1 MSHQAVT
8 WALKQPIS
16 HSPAKFILVV
26 LAHHVNASARP
37 WQAYASVTLLAQ
49 ETGQNR
55 KTVLENLKRLV
66 DFGYLAD
73 SGERV
78 GATGRIPVWNLT
90 EAQNGTKTGTIEQSQ
105 NRDHSTVPNSGPLN
119 STETGTITPN
129 SPETG
134 TVTPSEQSQNRD
146 HSTVPNSGP
155 LNSTETGTITPNS
168 PETGTVTP
176 SEQSQNRDHL
186 DLGETRV
193 MVPKS
198 PTEQE
203 IKEVV
208 GKTSEKSN
216 AVVEKPAKVPSTRGA
231 RLSATWVLP
240 RSWGLEAQR
249 LCPGLTVERIRE
261 IADEFRDYWVALPG
275 SKACKLDWEA
285 TWRNWVRKEGRNAMP
300 RNGRSS
306 VVGVDAHGVPL

>member
-1 MSHQAVT
+1 MSHQAVS
-8 WALKQPIS
+8 WALKQPVS

-90 EAQNGTKTGTIEQSQ
+90 DAPNGTKTGTIEQSQ
-105 NRDHSTVPNSGPLN
+105 NRDHSTVPDSGPLN
-119 STETGTITPN
+119 STETGTITSN

-134 TVTPSEQSQNRD
+134 TVTPSQ
-146 HSTVPNSGP
+146 
-155 LNSTETGTITPNS
+155 
-168 PETGTVTP
+168 
-176 SEQSQNRDHL
+176 QSQNRDHL

-216 AVVEKPAKVPSTRGA
+216 AVVEKSAKVPSTRGA
-231 RLSATWVLP
+231 RLPSTWVLP

>member
-1 MSHQAVT
+1 MSHQAVS
-8 WALKQPIS
+8 WALKQPVS

-26 LAHHVNASARP
+26 LAHHVNAAARP
-37 WQAYASVTLLAQ
+37 WQAFASVTLLAQ

-90 EAQNGTKTGTIEQSQ
+90 DTQNGTKTGTIEQSQ
-105 NRDHSTVPNSGPLN
+105 NRDHSTVPDSGPLN
-119 STETGTITPN
+119 STETGTITSN

-134 TVTPSEQSQNRD
+134 TVTPSQQSQNRD
-146 HSTVPNSGP
+146 HS
-155 LNSTETGTITPNS
+155 
-168 PETGTVTP
+168 
-176 SEQSQNRDHL
+176 

-203 IKEVV
+203 IKEVI

-216 AVVEKPAKVPSTRGA
+216 AVVEKSAKVPSTRGA
-231 RLSATWVLP
+231 RLPATWVLP

>member
-1 MSHQAVT
+1 MSHQAVS
-8 WALKQPIS
+8 WALKQPIP

-26 LAHHVNASARP
+26 LAHHVNAAARP
-37 WQAYASVTLLAQ
+37 WQAFASVTLLAQ

-78 GATGRIPVWNLT
+78 GVTGRIPVWNLT
-90 EAQNGTKTGTIEQSQ
+90 EAPNGTKTGTIEQSQ

-119 STETGTITPN
+119 STETGTITSN

-146 HSTVPNSGP
+146 HS
-155 LNSTETGTITPNS
+155 
-168 PETGTVTP
+168 
-176 SEQSQNRDHL
+176 

-193 MVPKS
+193 IVPKS

-216 AVVEKPAKVPSTRGA
+216 AVVEKSAKVPSTRGA
-231 RLSATWVLP
+231 RLPSTWVLP

>member
-1 MSHQAVT
+1 MSHQAVS
-8 WALKQPIS
+8 WALKQPVS

-26 LAHHVNASARP
+26 LAHHVNAAARP
-37 WQAYASVTLLAQ
+37 WQAFASVTLLAQ

-105 NRDHSTVPNSGPLN
+105 NRDHSTVPDSGPLN
-119 STETGTITPN
+119 GTETGTITSN

-134 TVTPSEQSQNRD
+134 TVTPAQ
-146 HSTVPNSGP
+146 
-155 LNSTETGTITPNS
+155 
-168 PETGTVTP
+168 
-176 SEQSQNRDHL
+176 QSQNRDHL

-216 AVVEKPAKVPSTRGA
+216 AVVEKSAKVPSTRGA
-231 RLSATWVLP
+231 RLPATWVLP

>member
-1 MSHQAVT
+1 MSHQAVS
-8 WALKQPIS
+8 WALKQPVS

-90 EAQNGTKTGTIEQSQ
+90 EAPNGTKTGTIEQSQ
-105 NRDHSTVPNSGPLN
+105 NRDHSTVPDSGPLN
-119 STETGTITPN
+119 STETGTIT
-129 SPETG
+129 S
-134 TVTPSEQSQNRD
+134 
-146 HSTVPNSGP
+146 
-155 LNSTETGTITPNS
+155 NS

-216 AVVEKPAKVPSTRGA
+216 AVVEKSAKVPSTRGA
-231 RLSATWVLP
+231 RLPSTWVLP

>member
-1 MSHQAVT
+1 MSHQAVS
-8 WALKQPIS
+8 WALKQPAS

-26 LAHHVNASARP
+26 LAHHVNAAARP

-55 KTVLENLKRLV
+55 KTVLENLRRLAEQ
-66 DFGYLAD
+66 GYLVD

-90 EAQNGTKTGTIEQSQ
+90 DPHNCTKTGTIEQSQ
-105 NRDHSTVPNSGPLN
+105 NRDRSTVPDSGPLN
-119 STETGTITPN
+119 STETGTITSN

-134 TVTPSEQSQNRD
+134 TVTPPQQSQNRA
-146 HSTVPNSGP
+146 
-155 LNSTETGTITPNS
+155 
-168 PETGTVTP
+168 
-176 SEQSQNRDHL
+176 HL

-216 AVVEKPAKVPSTRGA
+216 AVVEKSGKVPSTRGA
-231 RLSATWVLP
+231 RLPTTWVLP
-240 RSWGLEAQR
+240 VSWGLEAQR

-275 SKACKLDWEA
+275 TKACKLDWEA

>member
-8 WALKQPIS
+8 WALKQPVS
-16 HSPAKFILVV
+16 HSPAKFVLVV
-26 LAHHVNASARP
+26 LAHHVNANAARP
-37 WQAYASVTLLAQ
+37 WNAYASVTLLAQ

-55 KTVLENLKRLV
+55 KTVLENLRRLV
-66 DFGYLAD
+66 ERGYLVD

-78 GATGRIPVWNLT
+78 GATGRIPVWNLIEPSNSP
-90 EAQNGTKTGTIEQSQ
+90 EAGTIEQYQNRDDSTAPDQGPLNRTQTGTIEANSPGTGTVSPLQQSQ
-105 NRDHSTVPNSGPLN
+105 NRDRY
-119 STETGTITPN
+119 EA
-129 SPETG
+129 
-134 TVTPSEQSQNRD
+134 
-146 HSTVPNSGP
+146 
-155 LNSTETGTITPNS
+155 
-168 PETGTVTP
+168 
-176 SEQSQNRDHL
+176 
-186 DLGETRV
+186 GETRV

-216 AVVEKPAKVPSTRGA
+216 AVVEKSAKVPSTRGV
-231 RLSATWVLP
+231 RLPATWVLP

>member
-1 MSHQAVT
+1 MSHQAVS
-8 WALKQPIS
+8 WALKQPVS

-26 LAHHVNASARP
+26 LAHHVNAAARP
-37 WQAYASVTLLAQ
+37 WQAFASVTLLAQ

-105 NRDHSTVPNSGPLN
+105 NWDHSTVPDSGPLN
-119 STETGTITPN
+119 GTETGTITSN

-134 TVTPSEQSQNRD
+134 TVTPSQ
-146 HSTVPNSGP
+146 
-155 LNSTETGTITPNS
+155 
-168 PETGTVTP
+168 
-176 SEQSQNRDHL
+176 QSQNRDHL

-216 AVVEKPAKVPSTRGA
+216 AVVEKSAKVPSTRGA
-231 RLSATWVLP
+231 RLPATWVLP

>member
-1 MSHQAVT
+1 MSHQAVS
-8 WALKQPIS
+8 WALKQPVS

-26 LAHHVNASARP
+26 LAHHVNAAARP
-37 WQAYASVTLLAQ
+37 WQAFASVTLLAQ

-105 NRDHSTVPNSGPLN
+105 NRDHSTVPDSGPLN
-119 STETGTITPN
+119 GTETGTITSN

-134 TVTPSEQSQNRD
+134 TVTPSQ
-146 HSTVPNSGP
+146 
-155 LNSTETGTITPNS
+155 
-168 PETGTVTP
+168 
-176 SEQSQNRDHL
+176 QSQNRDHL

-216 AVVEKPAKVPSTRGA
+216 AVVEKSAKVPSTRGA
-231 RLSATWVLP
+231 RLPATWVLP

>member
-90 EAQNGTKTGTIEQSQ
+90 EAQNGTKTGTI
-105 NRDHSTVPNSGPLN
+105 
-119 STETGTITPN
+119 
-129 SPETG
+129 
-134 TVTPSEQSQNRD
+134 EQSQNRD

>member
-1 MSHQAVT
+1 MSHQAVS
-8 WALKQPIS
+8 WALKQPVS

-26 LAHHVNASARP
+26 LAHHVNAAARP
-37 WQAYASVTLLAQ
+37 WQAFASVTLLAQ

-105 NRDHSTVPNSGPLN
+105 NRDHSTVPDSGPLN
-119 STETGTITPN
+119 STETGTITSN

-134 TVTPSEQSQNRD
+134 TVTPSQ
-146 HSTVPNSGP
+146 
-155 LNSTETGTITPNS
+155 
-168 PETGTVTP
+168 
-176 SEQSQNRDHL
+176 QSQNRDHL

-193 MVPKS
+193 IVPKS

-216 AVVEKPAKVPSTRGA
+216 AVVEKSAKVPSTRGA
-231 RLSATWVLP
+231 RLPATWVLP

>member
-1 MSHQAVT
+1 MGAWMSHQAVS
-8 WALKQPIS
+8 WALKQPVS

-26 LAHHVNASARP
+26 LAHHVNAAARP

-55 KTVLENLKRLV
+55 KTVLENLRRLAEQ
-66 DFGYLAD
+66 GYLVD

-90 EAQNGTKTGTIEQSQ
+90 DPQNGTKTGTIEQSQ
-105 NRDHSTVPNSGPLN
+105 NRDHSTVPDSGPLN
-119 STETGTITPN
+119 STETGSITSN

-134 TVTPSEQSQNRD
+134 TVTP
-146 HSTVPNSGP
+146 P
-155 LNSTETGTITPNS
+155 
-168 PETGTVTP
+168 
-176 SEQSQNRDHL
+176 EQSQNRDHL

-216 AVVEKPAKVPSTRGA
+216 AVVEKSAKVPSTRGA
-231 RLSATWVLP
+231 RLPATWVLP

>member
-1 MSHQAVT
+1 MSHQAVS
-8 WALKQPIS
+8 WALKQPVS

-90 EAQNGTKTGTIEQSQ
+90 DAPNGTKTGTIEQSQ
-105 NRDHSTVPNSGPLN
+105 NRDHSTVPDSGPLN
-119 STETGTITPN
+119 STEIGTIEGNGT
-129 SPETG
+129 ETG
-134 TVTPSEQSQNRD
+134 TVTPVQQSQNRD
-146 HSTVPNSGP
+146 HC
-155 LNSTETGTITPNS
+155 EA
-168 PETGTVTP
+168 
-176 SEQSQNRDHL
+176 
-186 DLGETRV
+186 GETRV

-203 IKEVV
+203 IKEVI

-216 AVVEKPAKVPSTRGA
+216 AVVEKSAKVPSTRGA
-231 RLSATWVLP
+231 RLPATWVLP

>member
-1 MSHQAVT
+1 
-8 WALKQPIS
+8 
-16 HSPAKFILVV
+16 
-26 LAHHVNASARP
+26 
-37 WQAYASVTLLAQ
+37 
-49 ETGQNR
+49 
-55 KTVLENLKRLV
+55 
-66 DFGYLAD
+66 
-73 SGERV
+73 
-78 GATGRIPVWNLT
+78 
-90 EAQNGTKTGTIEQSQ
+90 
-105 NRDHSTVPNSGPLN
+105 
-119 STETGTITPN
+119 
-129 SPETG
+129 
-134 TVTPSEQSQNRD
+134 
-146 HSTVPNSGP
+146 
-155 LNSTETGTITPNS
+155 
-168 PETGTVTP
+168 
-176 SEQSQNRDHL
+176 
-186 DLGETRV
+186 

>member
-1 MSHQAVT
+1 MSHQAVS

-26 LAHHVNASARP
+26 LAHHVNAAARP
-37 WQAYASVTLLAQ
+37 WQAYASVTLVAQ

-55 KTVLENLKRLV
+55 KTVLENLRRLV
-66 DFGYLAD
+66 EQGYLVD

-90 EAQNGTKTGTIEQSQ
+90 EPSNSPETGTIEQSQ
-105 NRDHSTVPNSGPLN
+105 DRDHSTVPNLGSLN

-129 SPETG
+129 GPNSG
-134 TVTPSEQSQNRD
+134 TVTPLEQSPNRD
-146 HSTVPNSGP
+146 HC
-155 LNSTETGTITPNS
+155 E
-168 PETGTVTP
+168 
-176 SEQSQNRDHL
+176 
-186 DLGETRV
+186 LGKPRV
-193 MVPKS
+193 MVPNS

-208 GKTSEKSN
+208 GTTSEKSN
-216 AVVEKPAKVPSTRGA
+216 SVVEKLPKPASTRGS
-231 RLSATWVLP
+231 RLPDTWVLP
-240 RSWGLEAQR
+240 RSWGLAAQR
-249 LCPGLTVERIRE
+249 LCPGLTAERIRE
-261 IADEFRDYWVALPG
+261 IAEEFRDYWVALPG
-275 SKACKLDWEA
+275 AKACKLDWEA

>member
-1 MSHQAVT
+1 MSHQAVS
-8 WALKQPIS
+8 WALKQPVS

-90 EAQNGTKTGTIEQSQ
+90 EASNSPKTGAIEQSQ
-105 NRDHSTVPNSGPLN
+105 NRDHSTVPDSVPLN
-119 STETGTITPN
+119 STETGTIT
-129 SPETG
+129 S
-134 TVTPSEQSQNRD
+134 
-146 HSTVPNSGP
+146 
-155 LNSTETGTITPNS
+155 NS

-216 AVVEKPAKVPSTRGA
+216 AVVEKSAKEPSTRGA
-231 RLSATWVLP
+231 RLPSTWVLP

>member
-1 MSHQAVT
+1 MSHQAVS
-8 WALKQPIS
+8 WALKQPVS

-26 LAHHVNASARP
+26 LAHHVNAAARP
-37 WQAYASVTLLAQ
+37 WQAFASVTLLAQ

-90 EAQNGTKTGTIEQSQ
+90 ESQNGTKTGTIEQSQ
-105 NRDHSTVPNSGPLN
+105 NRDHSTVPDSGPLN
-119 STETGTITPN
+119 STETGTIASN
-129 SPETG
+129 GPETG
-134 TVTPSEQSQNRD
+134 TVTPSQQSQNRD
-146 HSTVPNSGP
+146 HW
-155 LNSTETGTITPNS
+155 
-168 PETGTVTP
+168 
-176 SEQSQNRDHL
+176 

-216 AVVEKPAKVPSTRGA
+216 AVVEKSAKVPSTRGA
-231 RLSATWVLP
+231 RLPATWVLP

>member
-1 MSHQAVT
+1 MSHQAVS
-8 WALKQPIS
+8 WALKQPIP

-26 LAHHVNASARP
+26 LAHHVNAAARP
-37 WQAYASVTLLAQ
+37 WQAFASVTLLAQ

-90 EAQNGTKTGTIEQSQ
+90 DAPNGTKTGTIEQSQ
-105 NRDHSTVPNSGPLN
+105 NRDHSTVPDSGPLN
-119 STETGTITPN
+119 STETGTITSN

-134 TVTPSEQSQNRD
+134 TVTPPQQSQNRD
-146 HSTVPNSGP
+146 HF
-155 LNSTETGTITPNS
+155 
-168 PETGTVTP
+168 
-176 SEQSQNRDHL
+176 

-216 AVVEKPAKVPSTRGA
+216 AVVEKSAKVPSTRGA
-231 RLSATWVLP
+231 RLPSTWVLP

-261 IADEFRDYWVALPG
+261 IAEEFRDYWVALPG

>member
-1 MSHQAVT
+1 MSHQAVS
-8 WALKQPIS
+8 WALKQPVS

-26 LAHHVNASARP
+26 LAHHVNAAARP
-37 WQAYASVTLLAQ
+37 WQAFASVTLLAQ

-105 NRDHSTVPNSGPLN
+105 NRDHSTVPDSGPLN
-119 STETGTITPN
+119 GTETGTITSN

-134 TVTPSEQSQNRD
+134 TITPSQ
-146 HSTVPNSGP
+146 
-155 LNSTETGTITPNS
+155 
-168 PETGTVTP
+168 
-176 SEQSQNRDHL
+176 QSQNRDHL

-216 AVVEKPAKVPSTRGA
+216 AVVEKSAKVPSTRGA
-231 RLSATWVLP
+231 RLPATWVLP

>member
-1 MSHQAVT
+1 MSHQAVS
-8 WALKQPIS
+8 WALKQPVS

-26 LAHHVNASARP
+26 LAHHVNAAARP
-37 WQAYASVTLLAQ
+37 WQAFASVTLLAQ

-105 NRDHSTVPNSGPLN
+105 NRDHSTVPDSGPLN
-119 STETGTITPN
+119 GTETGTITSN

-134 TVTPSEQSQNRD
+134 TVTPSQ
-146 HSTVPNSGP
+146 
-155 LNSTETGTITPNS
+155 
-168 PETGTVTP
+168 
-176 SEQSQNRDHL
+176 QSQNRDHL

-216 AVVEKPAKVPSTRGA
+216 AVVEKLAKVPSTRGA
-231 RLSATWVLP
+231 RLPATWVLP

>member
-1 MSHQAVT
+1 MSHQAVS
-8 WALKQPIS
+8 WALKQPVS

-26 LAHHVNASARP
+26 LAHHVNAAARP
-37 WQAYASVTLLAQ
+37 WQAFASVTLLAQ

-78 GATGRIPVWNLT
+78 GVTGRIPVWNLT
-90 EAQNGTKTGTIEQSQ
+90 EAPNGTKTGTIEQSQ
-105 NRDHSTVPNSGPLN
+105 NRDHSTVPNSGPFN
-119 STETGTITPN
+119 STETGTITSN

-146 HSTVPNSGP
+146 HS
-155 LNSTETGTITPNS
+155 
-168 PETGTVTP
+168 
-176 SEQSQNRDHL
+176 

-216 AVVEKPAKVPSTRGA
+216 AVVEKSAKVPSTRGA
-231 RLSATWVLP
+231 RLPATWVLP

>member
-1 MSHQAVT
+1 MSHQAVS
-8 WALKQPIS
+8 WALKQPVS

-26 LAHHVNASARP
+26 LAHHVNAAARP
-37 WQAYASVTLLAQ
+37 WQAFASVTLLAQ

-55 KTVLENLKRLV
+55 KTVLENLRRLV
-66 DFGYLAD
+66 ELGYLVD

-90 EAQNGTKTGTIEQSQ
+90 DAPNGTKTGTIEQSQ
-105 NRDHSTVPNSGPLN
+105 NRDHSTVPDSGPLN
-119 STETGTITPN
+119 GTETGTITSN
-129 SPETG
+129 GPETG
-134 TVTPSEQSQNRD
+134 TVTLSQQSQNRD
-146 HSTVPNSGP
+146 HS
-155 LNSTETGTITPNS
+155 
-168 PETGTVTP
+168 
-176 SEQSQNRDHL
+176 

-216 AVVEKPAKVPSTRGA
+216 AVVEKSAKVPSTRGA
-231 RLSATWVLP
+231 RLPATWVLP

>member
-1 MSHQAVT
+1 MSHQAVS
-8 WALKQPIS
+8 WALKQSVS

-26 LAHHVNASARP
+26 LAHHVNAAARP
-37 WQAYASVTLLAQ
+37 WQAFASVTLLAQ

-90 EAQNGTKTGTIEQSQ
+90 EAQNGTKTGTIEQYQ
-105 NRDHSTVPNSGPLN
+105 NRDHSTVPVSGLLN
-119 STETGTITPN
+119 GTETGTITSN

-134 TVTPSEQSQNRD
+134 TVTPSQQSQNRD
-146 HSTVPNSGP
+146 HS
-155 LNSTETGTITPNS
+155 
-168 PETGTVTP
+168 
-176 SEQSQNRDHL
+176 

-216 AVVEKPAKVPSTRGA
+216 AVVEKSAKVPSTRGA
-231 RLSATWVLP
+231 RLPATWVLP

>member
-1 MSHQAVT
+1 MSHQAVS
-8 WALKQPIS
+8 WALKQPVS

-26 LAHHVNASARP
+26 LAHHVNAAARP
-37 WQAYASVTLLAQ
+37 WQAFASVTLLAQ

-55 KTVLENLKRLV
+55 KTVLENLRRLV
-66 DFGYLAD
+66 ELGYLVD

-90 EAQNGTKTGTIEQSQ
+90 DAPNGTKTGTIEQSQ
-105 NRDHSTVPNSGPLN
+105 NRDHSTVPNSGPFN
-119 STETGTITPN
+119 STETGTITSN

-134 TVTPSEQSQNRD
+134 TVTPDEQSQNRD
-146 HSTVPNSGP
+146 HFEV
-155 LNSTETGTITPNS
+155 
-168 PETGTVTP
+168 
-176 SEQSQNRDHL
+176 
-186 DLGETRV
+186 GETRV

-216 AVVEKPAKVPSTRGA
+216 AVVEKSAKVPSTRGA
-231 RLSATWVLP
+231 RLPATWVLP